1 MVSIISMGFHNNFL
15 FFTWWLWNKRPLL
28 WLQHNVILF
37 VSMVHCIMKYKY
49 IMFVVLFYK
58 TNLVHTI
65 EMNVQF
71 MLCDHVD

>member
-1 MVSIISMGFHNNFL
+1 
-15 FFTWWLWNKRPLL
+15 
-28 WLQHNVILF
+28 
-37 VSMVHCIMKYKY
+37 MKYKY